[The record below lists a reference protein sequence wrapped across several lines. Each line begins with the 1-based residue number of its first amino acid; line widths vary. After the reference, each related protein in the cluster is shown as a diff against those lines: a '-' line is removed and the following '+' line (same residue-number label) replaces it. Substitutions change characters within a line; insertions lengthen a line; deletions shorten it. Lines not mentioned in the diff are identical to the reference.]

1 MMRYELENE
10 QLKDKSR
17 CAHVRANLKM
27 CLLESDCC
35 KIVSNLKFIFLLFII
50 ASYEKTPKE
59 CLNMKDGS
67 VPQECQALSLLLYD
81 CKRSIIDA
89 RRRFRGPKQ

>member
-1 MMRYELENE
+1 MMRYEHENE

-17 CAHVRANLKM
+17 CANVRANLKM

-35 KIVSNLKFIFLLFII
+35 KIQR
-50 ASYEKTPKE
+50 KTPKE
-59 CLNMKDGS
+59 CLKMTDGS
-67 VPQECQALSLLLYD
+67 VPQECQALRLLLYD

>member
-35 KIVSNLKFIFLLFII
+35 KIQR
-50 ASYEKTPKE
+50 KTPKE

>member
-1 MMRYELENE
+1 MMRYERENE

-17 CAHVRANLKM
+17 CAGVRANLKM

-35 KIVSNLKFIFLLFII
+35 KIHK
-50 ASYEKTPKE
+50 KTPKE
-59 CLNMKDGS
+59 CLKVTDGS
-67 VPQECQALSLLLYD
+67 VPDECQSLRILLYD

-89 RRRFRGPKQ
+89 RRRFRGPKGY

>member
-35 KIVSNLKFIFLLFII
+35 KIQR
-50 ASYEKTPKE
+50 KTPKE
-59 CLNMKDGS
+59 CLQMKDGS
-67 VPQECQALSLLLYD
+67 VPEECQALSLLLYD